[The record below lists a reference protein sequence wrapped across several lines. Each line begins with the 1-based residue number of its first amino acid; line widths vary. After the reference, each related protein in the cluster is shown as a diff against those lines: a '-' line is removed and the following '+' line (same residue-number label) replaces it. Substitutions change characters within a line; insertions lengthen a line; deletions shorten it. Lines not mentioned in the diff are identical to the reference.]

1 MRTSEARRMRDRALK
16 SARKHGHDVALISK
30 SGAVELYGCL
40 NDCDSVMDIW
50 DSPAIV
56 NGPMAESKCSGG
68 LVGGR
73 FPPVGSTK
81 SPSPWMAIAYR
92 MVRAPKYFYH
102 RALKFCKFLKNNQD
116 DTTDG
121 R

>member
-1 MRTSEARRMRDRALK
+1 MRDRALK
-16 SARKHGHDVALISK
+16 SARKHGHDVDLISS
-30 SGAVELYGCL
+30 SGALELYGCL
-40 NDCDSVMDIW
+40 NNCDAVMDIW

-56 NGPMAESKCSGG
+56 NGSMAEVECPD
-68 LVGGR
+68 GR
-73 FPPVGSTK
+73 Q

-102 RALKFCKFLKNNQD
+102 QALKFYKFLKNNQD
-116 DTTDG
+116 GTTDG